1 MKKLS
6 NFLVFF
12 ANYKYIITV
21 VISAMIIGVIDE
33 DCILKRSQRW
43 QVLSELQYELDLY
56 KERYDKDTRLLNSL
70 KEHDNLEKFA
80 RENYYMHRDNEDVFI
95 IIK

>member
-1 MKKLS
+1 MKKFT

-12 ANYKYIITV
+12 ANHKYIITV

-43 QVLSELQYELDLY
+43 QVLSELQYELDQY
-56 KERYDKDTRLLNSL
+56 QERYDRDTRLLNAL
-70 KEHDNLEKFA
+70 KERDNLEKFA
-80 RENYYMHRDNEDVFI
+80 RENYYMHRNNEDVFV